1 VDAPSLASGPSAPRA
16 LILAR
21 SGRGDALVE
30 PGHVVRLG
38 AWAPA
43 GAKTRMSLVPA
54 AHVIPAG
61 LPRPVLAVG
70 HGGALDRLG
79 GPSARSILLTW
90 ANRP

>member
-1 VDAPSLASGPSAPRA
+1 
-16 LILAR
+16 
-21 SGRGDALVE
+21 
-30 PGHVVRLG
+30 
-38 AWAPA
+38 
-43 GAKTRMSLVPA
+43 MSLVPA